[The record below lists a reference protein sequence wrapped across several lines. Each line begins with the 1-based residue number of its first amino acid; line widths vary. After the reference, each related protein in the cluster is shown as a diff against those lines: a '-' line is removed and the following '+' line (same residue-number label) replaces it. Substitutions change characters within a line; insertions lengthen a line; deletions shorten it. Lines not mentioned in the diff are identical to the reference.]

1 MREEFKII
9 SRRKFPHKHIAT
21 IGRDFDGK
29 VYTYY
34 LKVHAWHPR
43 FMFELRRGISEFT
56 SEMTLEFVRFRVY
69 EPNYDLIKE
78 VLAAYELEHYDA
90 WELFK
95 AMKGECAYDDLT
107 IDEDYENAEI
117 ITITATP
124 MDES

>member
-1 MREEFKII
+1 
-9 SRRKFPHKHIAT
+9 
-21 IGRDFDGK
+21 
-29 VYTYY
+29 
-34 LKVHAWHPR
+34 
-43 FMFELRRGISEFT
+43 MFELRRGISEFT